1 VVEDKKGR
9 LFVLDGD
16 DKLTIFVALGGN
28 LPVKKVSYG
37 GEFNKEYME
46 YYNKSH
52 MNDMSTTAG
61 SIGVG
66 Y

>member
-1 VVEDKKGR
+1 MVEDKKGR

-16 DKLTIFVALGGN
+16 DKLTIFVALGSN

-37 GEFNKEYME
+37 KEFNKETME

-52 MNDMSTTAG
+52 MNDMSPTAG
-61 SIGVG
+61 SIGMG